1 MAENNNSNGNSSQN
15 NGTEKNIVKK
25 DYNFGGVKAYDLEKI
40 EQEVLK
46 ESVYLDVF
54 AGSDP
59 AFKTEC
65 QKLSAKD
72 IGEKLNALQAY
83 SFKYKTENYPSNNF
97 PEGTQ
102 FGFMADQ
109 VESIFPNLVKKDSEG
124 HGFVNYTQV
133 VPLMVET
140 IKDLTARIEA
150 LEAKIEKK

>member
-1 MAENNNSNGNSSQN
+1 MADNNSNGNSSNQN
-15 NGTEKNIVKK
+15 NGSEKTIAKK

-59 AFKTEC
+59 AFKTDCE
-65 QKLSAKD
+65 KLSAKD

-124 HGFVNYTQV
+124 HGYVNYTQV

-150 LEAKIEKK
+150 LEAKIAKK

>member
-1 MAENNNSNGNSSQN
+1 MADTHSNGNNSNQN
-15 NGTEKNIVKK
+15 NGKNEKGSAKK

-59 AFKTEC
+59 AFKTDCE
-65 QKLSAKD
+65 KLTAKD

-150 LEAKIEKK
+150 LEAKIKK